1 MLSVQLD
8 YHGIIFDSIIVQLLP
23 SFDQPS
29 SPNYLFSSN
38 MTPSHIQDD
47 WVSIEFEQGLPQP
60 RELDERAES
69 QFKHQRLE
77 KGKYFRLLRLHSNPV
92 QGDFIHCRL
101 QHFELESAPPY
112 RAVSYVWGNS
122 WPNRVIYIG
131 DSPYR
136 EMEVSENLYTLLLC
150 VRAKSDRWLWIDVL
164 CINQSSKSERS
175 HQIPLM
181 GLIYSNANTVLGW
194 LGPENHNIEQ
204 AFEFISKAA
213 QYGVSNYCQSQHD
226 SDEPVQFDNP
236 FIITGMPGWQHDWRC
251 FVHFA
256 KLVYWTRRWIIQE
269 LVLAKSVVLQA
280 GRQELSMDDVEKFLK
295 ILERIHTRPLHEDV
309 NGKS

>member
-1 MLSVQLD
+1 MD
-8 YHGIIFDSIIVQLLP
+8 
-23 SFDQPS
+23 
-29 SPNYLFSSN
+29 
-38 MTPSHIQDD
+38 
-47 WVSIEFEQGLPQP
+47 
-60 RELDERAES
+60 
-69 QFKHQRLE
+69 
-77 KGKYFRLLRLHSNPV
+77 
-92 QGDFIHCRL
+92 
-101 QHFELESAPPY
+101 
-112 RAVSYVWGNS
+112 
-122 WPNRVIYIG
+122 
-131 DSPYR
+131 
-136 EMEVSENLYTLLLC
+136 
-150 VRAKSDRWLWIDVL
+150 
-164 CINQSSKSERS
+164 
-175 HQIPLM
+175 
-181 GLIYSNANTVLGW
+181 LIYSNANTVLGW

-295 ILERIHTRPLHEDV
+295 ILERIHTRTLHEDV